1 MHLPSSACAQRR
13 CAAASGLWLAV
24 MRLHDVCA
32 YEILGL
38 KSGEVYGPGEIR
50 KAFLRATLKA
60 HPDKHEGDDEPWLV
74 LKEAYDVLQDEVH
87 RGIYDTAL
95 LNGHD
100 MVCEKFLLYRGKKC
114 ISFQK
119 GVLGGWAAAC
129 DYQQCKQ
136 RHGRRPVFEDADTH
150 TDVWV

>member
-1 MHLPSSACAQRR
+1 M
-13 CAAASGLWLAV
+13 AV

-38 KSGEVYGPGEIR
+38 KSGEVYGPGDIR

-114 ISFQK
+114 TSFPK
-119 GVLGGWAAAC
+119 GVLGGYTPVQRLQALAPAAA
-129 DYQQCKQ
+129 
-136 RHGRRPVFEDADTH
+136 HHERRVGKPRLPLH
-150 TDVWV
+150 LLRRLG